1 MKICLDAGHY
11 GKYNKSPADGRY
23 YESDMVWKLH
33 LMLKRYLEEYGIQVT
48 TTRTSQEPDRPLYDR
63 GAASKGCDLFISL
76 HSNATGT
83 GVNNAVDYP
92 VSYCSINHTADDI
105 GLALA
110 KAVQV
115 TMQTKQAARIE
126 HRAGSNGD
134 YYGVLRGASAVG
146 TPALILENSFHTN
159 STMTAWLL
167 NYANLERLA
176 KAESDVIAAHY
187 GIQKEKKSGWK
198 QEDGGWRFY
207 NGDTGEY
214 VRNNWHHDIEK
225 DLWYWFN
232 GAGMMVTNTW
242 YQYKSGWYYLNADG
256 VMLKGTLIAESGK
269 VYCLDSDGKM
279 IVEPVTLTPDQDGA
293 LRYPGLAG

>member
-33 LMLKRYLEEYGIQVT
+33 LMLKRYLEEYGIQVI
-48 TTRTSQEPDRPLYDR
+48 TTRINQETDKVLYDR
-63 GAASKGCDLFISL
+63 GTASAGCNLFVSL

-105 GLALA
+105 GLVLA

-126 HRAGSNGD
+126 HRSGSNGD
-134 YYGVLRGASAVG
+134 YYGVLRGATAVG
-146 TPALILENSFHTN
+146 TPALILEHSFHTN
-159 STMTAWLL
+159 AAVTAWLL
-167 NYANLERLA
+167 NDANLDRMA
-176 KAESDVIAAHY
+176 KAEADTIAAYY

-207 NGDTGEY
+207 LGDSGFP
-214 VRNNWHHDIEK
+214 VRNDWVK
-225 DLWYWFN
+225 DQDKWYWFN
-232 GAGMMVTNTW
+232 GAGIMVTNTW
-242 YQYKSGWYYLNADG
+242 YQHKGNWYYLNADG
-256 VMLKGTLIAESGK
+256 VMLKGTLIVESGK
-269 VYCLDSDGKM
+269 VYCLDGEGKM
-279 IVEPVTLTPDQDGA
+279 VVEPVMLTPGQDGA
-293 LRYPGLAG
+293 LQYPGLSSL